1 MCNGAGVC
9 LQRNTGTM
17 CPSFMVTREEAHS
30 TRGRANALR
39 ATMSGVLPPEELTGK
54 GMYAVMDL
62 CIGCKACQAECP
74 SAVDLTRLKTEF
86 LARYYEAHGVPWRAR
101 LFAHTATLN
110 RLGSGAM
117 SGLAAAVLSR
127 GALKRALGI
136 APQRSLPVPARV
148 SFEAWWKR
156 RGAIGGRPEKESR
169 GRVVLL
175 IDPFTNYNDPEVG
188 AAAVELFEAFGLR
201 VDVRSI
207 DDGRAFISKGLV
219 KQARRAAE
227 HTVRALLPPA
237 EAGLPLV
244 GLEPSSLLTLRD
256 EYLHLMAG
264 DSRVTTVARQAMTFE
279 EFVDGFAAGL
289 NLRPLFS
296 DQPRRVLLHGHCHQK
311 ALIGTGPA
319 RRTLSLPP
327 GTVVEEIDS
336 GCCGMAGSFGYEAE
350 HYDISMKM
358 AERRLLP
365 AVRAAEPETLVV
377 AAGVSCRQQ
386 IAHGTGRHAL
396 HPAQMLRDALV

>member
-1 MCNGAGVC
+1 
-9 LQRNTGTM
+9 
-17 CPSFMVTREEAHS
+17 MVTMEEMHS

-39 ATMSGVLPPEELTGK
+39 AAMSGVLPSEEITGA
-54 GMYAVMDL
+54 GMYGVMDL

-74 SAVDLTRLKTEF
+74 SAVDMARLKTEF
-86 LARYYEAHGVPWRAR
+86 LARYYETHGVPWRAH
-101 LFAHTATLN
+101 LFGHIATLN
-110 RLGSGAM
+110 KLGSGPM
-117 SGLAAAVLSR
+117 SGLAAAILSQPVV
-127 GALKRALGI
+127 KRALGI
-136 APQRSLPVPARV
+136 ASQRSLPVPARV
-148 SFEAWWKR
+148 SFESWWKR
-156 RGAIGGRPEKESR
+156 RGALGVRAEKEGSR
-169 GRVVLL
+169 RVVLL
-175 IDPFTNYNDPEVG
+175 IDPFTNYINPEVG
-188 AAAVELFEAFGLR
+188 AAAVELFEAFSLR

-207 DDGRAFISKGLV
+207 DDGRALISKGLV
-219 KQARRAAE
+219 KNAQRAAE
-227 HTVRALLPPA
+227 HTVRALLPLA

-256 EYLHLMAG
+256 EYLHLLPG

-279 EFVDGFAAGL
+279 EFVDGLGAGI
-289 NLRPLFS
+289 NLRQLFG
-296 DQPRRVLLHGHCHQK
+296 DKPRRVLLHGHCHQK

-350 HYDISMKM
+350 HYEISMKM

-365 AVRAAEPETLVV
+365 AVRAADPETLLV
-377 AAGVSCRQQ
+377 AAGISCRQQ

-396 HPAQMLRDALV
+396 HPAQVLRDALV